1 MPFYGLY
8 IPGKEADIPHVYCNK
23 SEALDVL
30 KLHKEARLRE
40 FNNENDA
47 KKFANTGHEVV
58 APPRHA
64 DGKSSIA
71 MEKAAFRGPTKQELI
86 EFRKV
91 IESGDYERVKTMI
104 WDNPR
109 YLVSAG
115 DTPTTLKEGY
125 RYNAMH
131 ICAISSKPRI
141 AELILKTVSDTKFVD
156 LLTGKKND
164 EKMCKELCVNLLDY
178 YLNIPEKGRSETP
191 LHFAAK
197 TGAFEMVELLTTFP
211 ECKMT
216 PNSEGLYP
224 KDIICSRVPNAT
236 PELKK
241 KIEALLEER
250 FYVPVLRSVDN
261 AVPPKIGQPF
271 SASNPP
277 NLNCDPL
284 SPEVKI
290 EALAGP
296 MNKDQANQ
304 FCRRWKTP
312 PRLGSNAG
320 LSPVTYN
327 LYISPVK
334 TRCVNGTPSKTSLAN
349 ISNGSPTLS
358 TPLAKAN
365 RRALFNSTPRRASC
379 EVVSENGVTNDT
391 SSIADKQNGNHKNH
405 VESVETKNTTSNSTT
420 TTTAIE
426 QEKNNNSRE
435 QLTSQSKDINI
446 LKNLTS
452 QNTPVLQMKRELFFT
467 YRDPN
472 PSTPVER
479 KTPEISPAMLD
490 ELDISAIG
498 ENNENQPLDQPQQ
511 QQAIKLKGS
520 MLKTALCR
528 KMPLIKDNFNTYRD
542 NSTASTPD
550 SDCCNDSIR
559 SLLLNEPEHYD
570 SPGFKE
576 RHIKITD
583 TEKGLELIG
592 RELAKEQN
600 VEWREYW
607 DFLNSFINIASED
620 GLTKLENYFGQRL
633 KDEEMT
639 KKTAQAMAK
648 SAVILDSVCNAIDKL
663 HFPENGS
670 LHDFRNGFN
679 NDRTRYANMTGSGE
693 VATTAPQST
702 TPYTCVEKSVQVF
715 AKRMTKTII
724 HNMDNMVSINDTLL
738 SELKRLKSLICSFK
752 EDTRFLNVNFSK
764 VHSRIGNL
772 ISIYLANSQEV
783 TPAMKVKL
791 QGIIKH
797 MLAPGER
804 REHIECVCWRILNML
819 ESPTAQILPE
829 QLKTEEMCS
838 HEWEKER
845 ECECQWETNLSR
857 KTSRRN
863 RMEARYRS
871 HQQARQ
877 HHQQQQQQQDTQ
889 KSQQTNADNGI
900 EWRDPLPCTDAETV
914 SLNAKNAKEQWRDP
928 VDYNEG
934 GERWR
939 DLNIRDESPDNDVF
953 WSDFGDTDSDN
964 EEEVWATPPESPS
977 HWSLLDEPVVET
989 FKIFIYGNEP
999 TKRDVDVLNA
1009 IMHIDIDTTKYA
1021 NIHSWKTAM
1030 LRFPKEEM
1038 DAFPSL
1044 SIVKKSHSFTSTRT
1058 PTRKEFPLTPFAQR
1072 QSLSKSVTSTPLTA
1086 KLTGRSA
1093 FPTQS
1098 QQHTTATT
1106 TSINQQRPL
1115 PTTAKRF
1122 FARQTLAN
1130 LLAPFHANNTH

>member
-8 IPGKEADIPHVYCNK
+8 VPGKEVDTPYVFSSK

-40 FNNENDA
+40 FSIESDA
-47 KKFANTGHEVV
+47 LKFAQTGYEVV

-64 DGKSSIA
+64 DAKSSIVV
-71 MEKAAFRGPTKQELI
+71 EKAAFRGPTKQELI

-91 IESGDYERVKTMI
+91 IESGDCERVKNMI

-131 ICAISSKPRI
+131 ICAISKKPRI

-191 LHFAAK
+191 LHLATKNGAA
-197 TGAFEMVELLTTFP
+197 EMVEVLTSFP

-216 PNSEGLYP
+216 RNSEGLYP
-224 KDIICSRVPNAT
+224 KDIICSRVSNPP
-236 PELKK
+236 PELAK

-250 FYVPVLRSVDN
+250 FYVPVLRSADN
-261 AVPPKIGQPF
+261 VIPPKVGQPF
-271 SASNPP
+271 SSSNPP

-284 SPEVKI
+284 SAEVKI

-296 MNKDQANQ
+296 MNKEQATQ

-312 PRLGSNAG
+312 PRLGSNTS
-320 LSPVTYN
+320 SPVACN
-327 LYISPVK
+327 LFISPVK
-334 TRCVNGTPSKTSLAN
+334 SRCSNSTPSKTSLTN
-349 ISNGSPTLS
+349 TSNGSPNIG
-358 TPLAKAN
+358 TPIMKAN
-365 RRALFNSTPRRASC
+365 RRALFNSTPQRSSF
-379 EVVSENGVTNDT
+379 ETVVENGIDDDISLVV
-391 SSIADKQNGNHKNH
+391 DKQNGNHKAAEEGEGTENAIINPAP
-405 VESVETKNTTSNSTT
+405 VSEEET
-420 TTTAIE
+420 
-426 QEKNNNSRE
+426 NNNSNE
-435 QLTSQSKDINI
+435 QITSQGGDINV
-446 LKNLTS
+446 LKNITS
-452 QNTPVLQMKRELFFT
+452 QNTPVLHMKRDLFFT
-467 YRDPN
+467 YREPHPN
-472 PSTPVER
+472 TPVEQNV
-479 KTPEISPAMLD
+479 PEANDSPNTSMLGD
-490 ELDISAIG
+490 LDLSAIAT
-498 ENNENQPLDQPQQ
+498 NNETQQLEQPQQ
-511 QQAIKLKGS
+511 HAFKLKGS

-528 KMPLIKDNFNTYRD
+528 KMPLFKDNFSTYRD
-542 NSTASTPD
+542 SSAVSSPD
-550 SDCCNDSIR
+550 SDCCNDSR
-559 SLLLNEPEHYD
+559 SILLNEPEHLD

-607 DFLNSFINIASED
+607 DFLDSFINIASDD
-620 GLTKLENYFGQRL
+620 GLSKLENYFTQRL
-633 KDEEMT
+633 KEEEMT

-648 SAVILDSVCNAIDKL
+648 SAVILDSVCNALDKL

-679 NDRTRYANMTGSGE
+679 NERARFANMTGTGE
-693 VATTAPQST
+693 TSTTSPQST

-724 HNMDNMVSINDTLL
+724 HNIDNVVSINDTLL

-752 EDTRFLNVNFSK
+752 EDTRFLNVNFAK

-772 ISIYLANSQEV
+772 ISVYLANSQEV
-783 TPAMKVKL
+783 TSAMKSKIKGL
-791 QGIIKH
+791 IKH
-797 MLAPGER
+797 MLTPGER
-804 REHIECVCWRILNML
+804 REHIECVCWRILKML
-819 ESPTAQILPE
+819 ESPTDQILPE

-838 HEWEKER
+838 SAWEKEQ

-871 HQQARQ
+871 HQQAKQ
-877 HHQQQQQQQDTQ
+877 QHQQQQDFQ
-889 KSQQTNADNGI
+889 KANSRNIDGSI
-900 EWRDPLPCTDAETV
+900 EWRDPFPCNDSDAMKV
-914 SLNAKNAKEQWRDP
+914 NEQWRDP
-928 VDYNEG
+928 VDCNEGG

-939 DLNIRDESPDNDVF
+939 DANIRDESPDNDIF

-977 HWSLLDEPVVET
+977 QWSLMEEPEET

-1009 IMHIDIDTTKYA
+1009 IIHVDIDKTKYA
-1021 NIHSWKTAM
+1021 NIHSWKTAL
-1030 LRFPKEEM
+1030 LRYPKEEM

-1044 SIVKKSHSFTSTRT
+1044 SIVKKSHSFTMPRT
-1058 PTRKEFPLTPFAQR
+1058 PQRKQFPLTPFPQR
-1072 QSLSKSVTSTPLTA
+1072 QPTSKSLSNTPITV
-1086 KLTGRSA
+1086 KLTGTPA
-1093 FPTQS
+1093 LPS
-1098 QQHTTATT
+1098 QQMDPTVK
-1106 TSINQQRPL
+1106 QRVL
-1115 PTTAKRF
+1115 PTTAKRL
-1122 FARQTLAN
+1122 FARQTLSN

>member
-8 IPGKEADIPHVYCNK
+8 VPGKEADVPYVFSGK

-40 FNNENDA
+40 FNNESDA
-47 KKFANTGHEVV
+47 FKFAQTGHEVV

-64 DGKSSIA
+64 DGKSSIVA
-71 MEKAAFRGPTKQELI
+71 EKAAFRSPTKQELI

-91 IESGDYERVKTMI
+91 IESGDYERVKSMI

-131 ICAISSKPRI
+131 ICAISKKPRI

-197 TGAFEMVELLTTFP
+197 NGALEMVEVLTSFP

-224 KDIICSRVPNAT
+224 KDIICSRVSSPP
-236 PELKK
+236 PELAK
-241 KIEALLEER
+241 KIEILLEER
-250 FYVPVLRSVDN
+250 FYVPVLRSVDT
-261 AVPPKIGQPF
+261 AIPPKIGQPF
-271 SASNPP
+271 SSSKPP

-284 SPEVKI
+284 SAEVKI

-296 MNKDQANQ
+296 MNKEQAHQ

-312 PRLGSNAG
+312 PRLGSNTS
-320 LSPVTYN
+320 SPVAYN
-327 LYISPVK
+327 LFISPVK
-334 TRCVNGTPSKTSLAN
+334 SRCTNSTPSKTSLHN
-349 ISNGSPTLS
+349 ISNGSPTIG
-358 TPLAKAN
+358 TPIMQAK
-365 RRALFNSTPRRASC
+365 RRTLFNSTPQRSSC
-379 EVVSENGVTNDT
+379 EKMAGNGVEEDE
-391 SSIADKQNGNHKNH
+391 SSVADKQNGNHEADEKTD
-405 VESVETKNTTSNSTT
+405 EMEKATNSTPV
-420 TTTAIE
+420 IE
-426 QEKNNNSRE
+426 NETNNNSHE
-435 QLTSQSKDINI
+435 QLTSKVTDLKI
-446 LKNLTS
+446 LKNITS
-452 QNTPVLQMKRELFFT
+452 QNTPVLHMKRELFFT

-472 PSTPVER
+472 PTTPVTRNALEAN
-479 KTPEISPAMLD
+479 ESSNESLIEDLD
-490 ELDISAIG
+490 LSASAVS
-498 ENNENQPLDQPQQ
+498 NENQHSEQQ
-511 QQAIKLKGS
+511 RALKLRGS

-528 KMPLIKDNFNTYRD
+528 TMPSLKDNFNTYR
-542 NSTASTPD
+542 NCSVVSTPD
-550 SDCCNDSIR
+550 SDCCNESRNI
-559 SLLLNEPEHYD
+559 LPNEPEFYD

-592 RELAKEQN
+592 RELAKEHN

-607 DFLNSFINIASED
+607 DFLNTFVNIASDE
-620 GLTKLENYFGQRL
+620 GLSKLENYFAQRL
-633 KDEEMT
+633 KEEEMT
-639 KKTAQAMAK
+639 KKTAHAMAK
-648 SAVILDSVCNAIDKL
+648 SAVILDNVCNALEKL

-670 LHDFRNGFN
+670 LQDFRNGFN
-679 NDRTRYANMTGSGE
+679 NERSRFANITGTGE
-693 VATTAPQST
+693 ATTTAPQST

-724 HNMDNMVSINDTLL
+724 HNIDNVVSINDTLL

-752 EDTRFLNVNFSK
+752 EDTRFLNVNFAK

-783 TPAMKVKL
+783 TSAMKLKI

-819 ESPTAQILPE
+819 ESPTDQILPE

-838 HEWEKER
+838 NVWGKEL

-877 HHQQQQQQQDTQ
+877 QHQQDLQ
-889 KSQQTNADNGI
+889 KTNLRNMDGGI
-900 EWRDPLPCTDAETV
+900 EWRDPLPCNDSDTI
-914 SLNAKNAKEQWRDP
+914 SHNAIKAKEQWRDP
-928 VDYNEG
+928 IDCNEG

-939 DLNIRDESPDNDVF
+939 DVNIRDESSDNDVF

-977 HWSLLDEPVVET
+977 HWSLLEEET
-989 FKIFIYGNEP
+989 CKIFIYGNEP

-1009 IMHIDIDTTKYA
+1009 ILHIEIDKSKYA
-1021 NIHSWKTAM
+1021 NIYSWKTTM
-1030 LRFPKEEM
+1030 LRYPKEEM

-1044 SIVKKSHSFTSTRT
+1044 AIVNKSHSLTSSRT
-1058 PTRKEFPLTPFAQR
+1058 PQRKELPVTPYPHR
-1072 QSLSKSVTSTPLTA
+1072 QPTSKGASSTPITV
-1086 KLTGRSA
+1086 KLTGSA
-1093 FPTQS
+1093 AVPS
-1098 QQHTTATT
+1098 PHLHTT
-1106 TSINQQRPL
+1106 INKQREL
-1115 PTTAKRF
+1115 PTTAKRL
-1122 FARQTLAN
+1122 FARQTLSN
-1130 LLAPFHANNTH
+1130 LLAPFHSSNTH

>member
-1 MPFYGLY
+1 MSYYGVYLE
-8 IPGKEADIPHVYCNK
+8 KEADIPHVYCEM
-23 SEALDVL
+23 SEVLDVL
-30 KLHKEARLRE
+30 KLHKEARFRE
-40 FNNENDA
+40 FNNESDA
-47 KKFANTGHEVV
+47 NKFSKYGPEVV
-58 APPRHA
+58 ATPRHA
-64 DGKSSIA
+64 DGKSSIVV
-71 MEKAAFRGPTKQELI
+71 EKAAFRGPTKQELI
-86 EFRKV
+86 EFRKI

-131 ICAISSKPRI
+131 ICAISGKPRI

-197 TGAFEMVELLTTFP
+197 TGGVEMVELLTTFP

-224 KDIICSRVPNAT
+224 KDIICARVPNAA
-236 PELKK
+236 PELKR
-241 KIEALLEER
+241 KIEVLLEER

-261 AVPPKIGQPF
+261 VVPPKIGQPF
-271 SASNPP
+271 PASNPP

-284 SPEVKI
+284 SAEIKI

-296 MNKDQANQ
+296 MNKEQASQ

-312 PRLGSNAG
+312 PRLGSNAY
-320 LSPVTYN
+320 SPATYN
-327 LYISPVK
+327 LIISPLQ
-334 TRCVNGTPSKTSLAN
+334 TRCANGTPSKTSLAN
-349 ISNGSPTLS
+349 ISNGSPTMS
-358 TPLAKAN
+358 TPLTKAN
-365 RRALFNSTPRRASC
+365 RRALFNSTPRRSSC
-379 EVVSENGVTNDT
+379 ELVNENGVSNDT
-391 SSIADKQNGNHKNH
+391 SLIVDKQNGNHKNQ
-405 VESVETKNTTSNSTT
+405 VENMEPENTTSNSTAT
-420 TTTAIE
+420 TNE
-426 QEKNNNSRE
+426 LEKNNNSRE
-435 QLTSQSKDINI
+435 QLTSQDTDINI

-452 QNTPVLQMKRELFFT
+452 QNTPVLQMKRELFFS
-467 YRDPN
+467 YRDPHPN
-472 PSTPVER
+472 TPVER
-479 KTPEISPAMLD
+479 NAPDFIEATSSLLG

-498 ENNENQPLDQPQQ
+498 ENNENLPLDQPQPQ
-511 QQAIKLKGS
+511 QQTFKLKGS

-528 KMPLIKDNFNTYRD
+528 KMPQQELFKNNFNTYRD
-542 NSTASTPD
+542 ISTASSPD
-550 SDCCNDSIR
+550 SDCCNDSR
-559 SLLLNEPEHYD
+559 NLLLNESQHYD

-592 RELAKEQN
+592 RELAREQN

-620 GLTKLENYFGQRL
+620 GLNKLENYFAERL
-633 KDEEMT
+633 KNEEME

-648 SAVILDSVCNAIDKL
+648 SAVILDNVCNALEKL

-679 NDRTRYANMTGSGE
+679 NERARYSNMTGTGE
-693 VATTAPQST
+693 VASTAPQST
-702 TPYTCVEKSVQVF
+702 TPYTYVEKSVQVF
-715 AKRMTKTII
+715 AKRMTKAII
-724 HNMDNMVSINDTLL
+724 YNIENMVSINDTLL
-738 SELKRLKSLICSFK
+738 PESKRLNSLICSFK
-752 EDTRFLNVNFSK
+752 EDKSFRNVNFSK

-783 TPAMKVKL
+783 TPAMKIKL
-791 QGIIKH
+791 QGIIKY
-797 MLAPGER
+797 MLTPGER
-804 REHIECVCWRILNML
+804 REHIECVCWRILKML
-819 ESPTAQILPE
+819 ESPTTQILPE

-838 HEWEKER
+838 KEWEKELQ
-845 ECECQWETNLSR
+845 CECQWETNLSR

-871 HQQARQ
+871 HQQAR
-877 HHQQQQQQQDTQ
+877 HNQQQQQQQDIQ
-889 KSQQTNADNGI
+889 KTDQTNAGNGI
-900 EWRDPLPCTDAETV
+900 EWRDPLPCTDAD
-914 SLNAKNAKEQWRDP
+914 SNSKAAKEQWRDP

-934 GERWR
+934 AERWR
-939 DLNIRDESPDNDVF
+939 DVNIRDESSDNEVF

-964 EEEVWATPPESPS
+964 EDEVWATPPESSS
-977 HWSLLDEPVVET
+977 HWSLLDEPLVEA

-1009 IMHIDIDTTKYA
+1009 IMHIDIDTTKYS
-1021 NIHSWKTAM
+1021 NIHAWKTAM
-1030 LRFPKEEM
+1030 LRYPKEEM
-1038 DAFPSL
+1038 DAFVTMP
-1044 SIVKKSHSFTSTRT
+1044 IVKKSQSFTYTCT
-1058 PTRKEFPLTPFAQR
+1058 PQRKEHRAPLTPFAQR
-1072 QSLSKSVTSTPLTA
+1072 QPLSKSVTSTPITA
-1086 KLTGRSA
+1086 NLKGKSLFT
-1093 FPTQS
+1093 TQQLHS
-1098 QQHTTATT
+1098 TT
-1106 TSINQQRPL
+1106 TTIINPQRAL
-1115 PTTAKRF
+1115 PTTTAKRF